1 MRSCDE
7 CRSRHV
13 TGGEAPVDR
22 REVLRVGAAGAA
34 ALLAAGCGGASA
46 PAGATDAGDAPP
58 LDAGEPSEGS
68 ADACPQTCTSGS
80 RVLVLAFAKYPALQN
95 VGGSALVQATGYVD
109 PACGQDQVI
118 VFQAAAGQYRAF
130 SASCTHACCT
140 VKFTGAGF
148 SCPCHMSVFGLDGK
162 VKSGPAPAPL
172 PELDVC
178 SDACGV
184 TITIP

>member
-1 MRSCDE
+1 MRSCDA
-7 CRSRHV
+7 CPARRV
-13 TGGEAPVDR
+13 TGVEAPVDR
-22 REVLRVGAAGAA
+22 RELLRVGAAGAA
-34 ALLAAGCGGASA
+34 ALLAAGCGGGGA
-46 PAGATDAGDAPP
+46 PAGETDAGGTPI
-58 LDAGEPSEGS
+58 DAGEPSEGS
-68 ADACPQTCTSGS
+68 AGACTRTCTTGS
-80 RVLVLAFAKYPALQN
+80 RVLVLTFARYPALQN
-95 VGGSALVQATGYVD
+95 VGGSALVQAPGYVD
-109 PACGQDQVI
+109 PACGGDQVI
-118 VFQAAAGQYRAF
+118 VIQPAAGQYRAF

-140 VKFTGAGF
+140 VRFTGAGF